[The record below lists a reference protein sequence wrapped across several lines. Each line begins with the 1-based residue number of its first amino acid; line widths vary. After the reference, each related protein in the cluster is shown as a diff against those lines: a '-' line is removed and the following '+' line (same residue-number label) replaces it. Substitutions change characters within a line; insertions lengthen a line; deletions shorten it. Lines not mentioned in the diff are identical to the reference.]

1 MDGHII
7 GYVRIF
13 DDPLVRPHGGNL
25 NSVWAQ
31 KCFFFCL
38 ILQKLTLFDTP
49 KNAFFAENLIFSNT
63 FGFPVVNWVPKYQL

>member
-13 DDPLVRPHGGNL
+13 DDPLMAPWGQFKLNL
-25 NSVWAQ
+25 GP
-31 KCFFFCL
+31 KMFFFCL

-49 KNAFFAENLIFSNT
+49 KNAFFAENLILAILSVFQ
-63 FGFPVVNWVPKYQL
+63 W